1 VLEEAAQAIGY
12 GRQVA
17 TGHGI
22 GIAAGFVFGGYAAH
36 AMEVS
41 VEGDAVRV
49 HRCVIA
55 LDVGRMVNALGV
67 EAQAMG
73 GTIDGLSAA
82 LNQEITLR
90 DGRIEQSNFTDY
102 PLLGMTDAPDVE
114 VILVNSDAEP
124 EGAGE
129 MSTPTVAPALCNAI
143 FAATGVRIRR
153 LPVRAELRRLQA

>member
-1 VLEEAAQAIGY
+1 
-12 GRQVA
+12 
-17 TGHGI
+17 
-22 GIAAGFVFGGYAAH
+22 
-36 AMEVS
+36 
-41 VEGDAVRV
+41 VRV

-143 FAATGVRIRR
+143 FAASGVRIRR
-153 LPVRAELRRLQA
+153 LPVRAELRRLKA